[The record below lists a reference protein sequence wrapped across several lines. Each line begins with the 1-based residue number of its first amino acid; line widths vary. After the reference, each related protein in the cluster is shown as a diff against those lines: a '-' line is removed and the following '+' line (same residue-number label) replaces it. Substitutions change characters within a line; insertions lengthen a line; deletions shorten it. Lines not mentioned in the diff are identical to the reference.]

1 MQRDFTRIARC
12 LEELERDLYPQP
24 PDPGHTRWAEEVLQK
39 WMPALAGSIEGRSLL
54 DIGCGS
60 GFCARIVR
68 DAGWQWHGATLGAE
82 DVQMCHAL
90 GLPVDQA
97 DFSFLPYEDGT
108 FDVVFAR
115 HALEHSPMPLLTLM
129 EWCRVTKHFLI
140 LVNPDPAV
148 YGYEMRNHYSTM
160 IKPQLLCILERA
172 GWVPIM
178 EDNTEPTEIRLLC
191 GRKEEPA

>member
-1 MQRDFTRIARC
+1 VRRKFTRIAQYLAD
-12 LEELERDLYPQP
+12 LEGDIYPQP

-39 WMPALAGSIEGRSLL
+39 WLPALDVEERTLL

-60 GFCARIVR
+60 GFCAKIVR
-68 DAGWQWHGATLGAE
+68 DAGWQWRGVTLGDE
-82 DVQMCHAL
+82 DVRMCRAQKL
-90 GLPVDQA
+90 KVDRA
-97 DFSFLPYEDGT
+97 DFSFLPYEGNT
-108 FDVVFAR
+108 FSVAFAR

-129 EWCRVTKHFLI
+129 EWRRVTKHFLI

-178 EDNTEPTEIRLLC
+178 EDDTEPTEIRLLC